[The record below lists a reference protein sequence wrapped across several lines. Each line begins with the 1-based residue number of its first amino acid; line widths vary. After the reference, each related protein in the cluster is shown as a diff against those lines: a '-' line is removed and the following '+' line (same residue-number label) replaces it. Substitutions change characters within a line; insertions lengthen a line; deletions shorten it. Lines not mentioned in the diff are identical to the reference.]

1 MYRKMTTVILK
12 LVAGKGSPPRQI
24 LNTLQSQSLATNK
37 SRETG
42 WRLMNPE
49 AGGRW
54 GRRRGSGAVGAG
66 TGEWGGGGAASRG
79 GGALMRQQ
87 RGGQGG
93 SGGHWLAV
101 GSLWKTILSMSF
113 GANVTI
119 LRKLLNRLLKHYVI
133 FWVSIWVWEM
143 AKVRFHCLY
152 DTTSPSTLPT
162 VRVPTSITEKYAWWH
177 IVQ

>member
-1 MYRKMTTVILK
+1 MKSKETNVELFLMYGKMTVTLK

-24 LNTLQSQSLATNK
+24 FNTLQSQSLATNK

-54 GRRRGSGAVGAG
+54 GRGRGSGAAW
-66 TGEWGGGGAASRG
+66 EWGRGGGDGGASRG

-93 SGGHWLAV
+93 SGGHWVAV

-133 FWVSIWVWEM
+133 FWISIWVWEM
-143 AKVRFHCLY
+143 AKSQVSLFIWYHI
-152 DTTSPSTLPT
+152 SFNPT
-162 VRVPTSITEKYAWWH
+162 YC
-177 IVQ
+177 